1 MKTLFDV
8 LMGWKSMFHTF
19 YHEQERRKRVQGW
32 QRIRH
37 DPFFSGKWKQH
48 LQVDGQSQ
56 AE

>member
-1 MKTLFDV
+1 
-8 LMGWKSMFHTF
+8 MFHTF

-37 DPFFSGKWKQH
+37 DPFFSGKWKQR

-56 AE
+56 QSSEDTFRELQPQ